1 VWKGEPPLKPSHPER
16 EIDEELAYHVARRT
30 EELRKEGLPAEEAE
44 RRARDEFGDLEATR
58 RYCAGQ
64 DRRRLRSAALVS
76 AVSAL
81 RDDVVQAGR
90 SLARAP
96 RSVLVPVLILA
107 AGITLNALVF
117 SVVRSVLLAPLPFH
131 DADRVMT
138 ATEEGT
144 GLGGASYPVLSAWR
158 QRAAGVEAVAAYLRN
173 ESVLDAGSDPRHV
186 PTALVTEGY
195 FEMLDRPLILGRG
208 FGSEAHAPGGVAGVL
223 VSEGFWR
230 GPLGGDPHV
239 LERALSLDGTERPV
253 RGVVRLGASFPDG
266 VDLWLPAERESPQ
279 LTDVVGAKIF
289 TTLVRARPGVG
300 PNELEAELATLA
312 ASVPGGAHDVTVV
325 RAPDRFLGD
334 IRGPLLL
341 LQAAVLLVLLTA
353 CANAGGLLL
362 ARATARRADQA
373 VRTSLGA
380 GSIRVARTVV
390 AEGAFIG
397 FGAGLAGLALAR
409 ALLGP
414 TLELV
419 PPGLPRAGNVTL
431 DAHVAMAALL
441 LAVATGV
448 GTALAPALSGMR
460 VDPAALLSAARG
472 QTGAAPWL
480 RRLLDGFVI
489 GQIGLAMLLTVGAA
503 LLLRSFVATVR
514 EEAGFDPSGVT
525 LLEISLPE
533 ARYPDIAS
541 AHGLQRSLLDRASG
555 LPGASASALAVNLPI
570 SGSNMVSPLV
580 VEGSP
585 EPTAAVQIAAVTSG
599 FFDVLRIPVE
609 GTPPDPEWDLEN
621 GRRMIMTDATLRTGT
636 GRTLSLGDRAHSFFD
651 LPQDGST
658 PMRDVVGTVA
668 PVRHRGLREAP
679 AAVAYEPFFQR
690 SDVRG
695 FSLLV
700 RSTAPEGAVAE
711 AARALVRDVDPAL
724 ATDRITTMS
733 AVIGRSVAA
742 PRFYAVGLTVFGALA
757 VLLALAGCHAG
768 LAFRVTSR
776 RRELGL
782 RMALGASSP
791 RLRTMV
797 VRRGLTLAAV
807 GASLGLVGAALASR
821 VLESQLY
828 DVSRTDPLTYG
839 VLAIVVLGATAVAA
853 DGPARRAASMDP
865 VTVLREE

>member
-1 VWKGEPPLKPSHPER
+1 MRKSEPPLTGSHPER

-30 EELRKEGLPAEEAE
+30 EELRTDGLSAEEAE
-44 RRARDEFGDLEATR
+44 RRARREFGDIEATR

-64 DRRRLRSAALVS
+64 DRRRLRSAALTS

-81 RDDVVQAGR
+81 HDDVVQAVR
-90 SLARAP
+90 SITRAP
-96 RSVLVPVLILA
+96 RSVIVPVLILA

-117 SVVRSVLLAPLPFH
+117 SVVRNVLLAPLPFT

-144 GLGGASYPVLSAWR
+144 GLGGAAYPVLSLWR
-158 QRAAGVEAVAAYLRN
+158 RQAAGAEAVAAYLRN
-173 ESVLDAGSDPRHV
+173 ESVLDAGGDPRHV

-195 FEMLDRPLILGRG
+195 FEMLDHPLILGRG
-208 FGSEAHAPGGVAGVL
+208 FGSEEHAFGGVGGVL
-223 VSEGFWR
+223 VSESFWR
-230 GPLGGDPHV
+230 GALGGDPDI
-239 LERALSLDGTERPV
+239 LDRSLTLDGAEHPV
-253 RGVVRLGASFPDG
+253 RGVVRTGASFPDG
-266 VDLWLPAERESPQ
+266 VELWLPVERESPQ

-289 TTLVRARPGVG
+289 TTVVRARPGVG
-300 PNELEAELATLA
+300 PGDLAAELSDLA
-312 ASVPGGAHDVTVV
+312 ASVPGGADDVTVV
-325 RAPDRFLGD
+325 RARDRFLGD
-334 IRGPLLL
+334 IRAPLLL

-362 ARATARRADQA
+362 ARATARRSDQA

-380 GSIRVARTVV
+380 GSVRVARTVV
-390 AEGAFIG
+390 AEGALIG
-397 FGAGLAGLALAR
+397 LGAGLAGLALAR
-409 ALLGP
+409 ALLAP
-414 TLELV
+414 ALDLV
-419 PPGLPRAGNVTL
+419 PPGLLRVAHVTL
-431 DAHVAMAALL
+431 DAQVATAALM

-460 VDPAALLSAARG
+460 VDPSALLTATRG

-480 RRLLDGFVI
+480 KRLLDGFVV
-489 GQIGLAMLLTVGAA
+489 GQIALAMLLTVGAT

-514 EEAGFDPSGVT
+514 EDAGFDPSGITV
-525 LLEISLPE
+525 LEISLPE
-533 ARYPDIAS
+533 ARYPDIGS
-541 AHGLQRSLLDRASG
+541 AHALQRSLLERAAG

-585 EPTAAVQIAAVTSG
+585 EPTAAVQIVAVTSG

-609 GTPPDPEWDLEN
+609 GTPPYTEWDLEN
-621 GRRMIMTDATLRTGT
+621 GRRMIMADATLRTSD
-636 GRTLSLGDRAHSFFD
+636 GRALSVGDRAHSFFD
-651 LPQDGST
+651 LPRDGS
-658 PMRDVVGTVA
+658 PALRDLVGIVG

-679 AAVAYEPFFQR
+679 AAIAYEPFFQR
-690 SDVRG
+690 TDVRG

-700 RSTAPEGAVAE
+700 RSTAPAGAVAE
-711 AARALVRDVDPAL
+711 AARALVRDLDPTL
-724 ATDRITTMS
+724 ASDRITTMS

-768 LAFRVTSR
+768 LAFRVSSR

-797 VRRGLTLAAV
+797 VRRGLALAAV

-821 VLESQLY
+821 ALESQLY
-828 DVSRTDPLTYG
+828 GVSRTDPLTYG
-839 VLAIVVLGATAVAA
+839 VLAILVMAATAAAA